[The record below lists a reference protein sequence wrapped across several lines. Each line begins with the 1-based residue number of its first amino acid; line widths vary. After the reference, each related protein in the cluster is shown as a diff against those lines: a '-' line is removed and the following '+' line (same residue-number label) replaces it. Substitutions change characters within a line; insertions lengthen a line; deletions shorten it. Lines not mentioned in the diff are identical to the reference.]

1 MIRVCNQNEYVTA
14 HKVDWKV
21 FEDWNEYCDIYFNR
35 LEAIKKYQIFQ
46 AFEEEIGM
54 IECFESNLD
63 DAEPVEDFILK
74 PNLPSEVPSVPNK
87 LYTERKG
94 IRDIKAVGIWENY
107 HDLIDEKYHDE
118 MCPKPALD
126 VWI

>member
-46 AFEEEIGM
+46 ATNEDIGM
-54 IECFESNLD
+54 IECYESNLD
-63 DAEPVEDFILK
+63 DVDPVQDFILK
-74 PNLPSEVPSVPNK
+74 PNLPSQIDPGGPNK
-87 LYTERKG
+87 LYKERKG
-94 IRDIKAVGIWENY
+94 
-107 HDLIDEKYHDE
+107 
-118 MCPKPALD
+118 M
-126 VWI
+126 